1 MPHERE
7 LRILFEYIKR
17 GATLSISAPHNGI
30 LSELEYVKS
39 KMKHRSVNKI
49 TSF

>member
-1 MPHERE
+1 MLVRLTAIGCHMRE

-30 LSELEYVKS
+30 LSELEYIES
-39 KMKHRSVNKI
+39 KE
-49 TSF
+49 